1 MKSTSSIRR
10 SSPRAAL
17 LAASLMLLALP
28 VSSAP
33 QAPVPDAGGD
43 QEIQQTVA
51 RVAYKNGPA
60 TYSRGDDP
68 ENWQELA
75 VNVPLTLGD
84 RVYTGKDARV
94 ELNIGGTR
102 IFIAPE
108 TQLTALDLRDDVR
121 QLSVG
126 VGTATFRV
134 RRLADG
140 EIFEVDTPNVSV
152 TFRKPGHY
160 RVDVDADGNTRF
172 VLHEGGA
179 LGVAAGGQVD
189 LAQGD
194 TMEVEGT
201 DQPRYDLVAT
211 PAWDRWDR
219 WVDERARP
227 HKEIASAKYVSEEV
241 VGIEDLDEDGSWEQ
255 IPDQGYAWTPRNV
268 AVGWEPYREGRWMWQ
283 DPWGWSW
290 VGAERWGWAPYHYGS
305 WTNYRNRWFW
315 LPVPRGERFV
325 RYSPARVVFAGGP
338 PGHGAWG
345 GNVGWFPVGPR
356 EPFSPWW
363 GHRPFVPP
371 APGFGFMNRGYMHAV
386 RHDVFVGGGFVH
398 NHMIRDAAVM
408 RGLAGAPFLH
418 GPLPFLPTQASIRMP
433 MPPGMRGPMLRPPDA
448 FLSRSVVTR
457 LAPPLAPPGF
467 STKMGFIQQNHG
479 MPVDRRVAERLS
491 VDQHKGA
498 RPVADFRPASGM
510 SGKVDFAAK
519 RDFGAGHKV
528 QPMSMGVPQG
538 SSHAFATR
546 DKPLGIQ
553 SKELQGYQR
562 PYPDIQGQKGT
573 GQGQG
578 SSQTM
583 SHTGTGTVG
592 QGFNKQGGTKTFGQN
607 QGQGQGQT
615 GQQGSGQTT
624 TAGGQGFNKQG
635 GTKTFGQGQG
645 QGQGQTGQ
653 QGSGQTTTAGGQG
666 INKQGGTKTFG
677 QNQGQ
682 AQSQGQGQH
691 VTSKKIEGTTGQQG
705 GSTSSGGLVKVQGQ
719 GSQGTKRIDT
729 QSGNSQRTLGNQ
741 GQQSH
746 TMSKKTE
753 FGATG
758 QQSSTRSVDRPVS
771 RPVDRPAD
779 RPIVKQQ
786 SVQAQPI
793 QKAAPVQKAPPPP
806 PPPARQQAPPP
817 RAPVKTDKKIG

>member
-1 MKSTSSIRR
+1 M
-10 SSPRAAL
+10 
-17 LAASLMLLALP
+17 
-28 VSSAP
+28 
-33 QAPVPDAGGD
+33 
-43 QEIQQTVA
+43 
-51 RVAYKNGPA
+51 
-60 TYSRGDDP
+60 
-68 ENWQELA
+68 
-75 VNVPLTLGD
+75 
-84 RVYTGKDARV
+84 
-94 ELNIGGTR
+94 
-102 IFIAPE
+102 
-108 TQLTALDLRDDVR
+108 
-121 QLSVG
+121 
-126 VGTATFRV
+126 
-134 RRLADG
+134 
-140 EIFEVDTPNVSV
+140 
-152 TFRKPGHY
+152 
-160 RVDVDADGNTRF
+160 
-172 VLHEGGA
+172 
-179 LGVAAGGQVD
+179 
-189 LAQGD
+189 
-194 TMEVEGT
+194 
-201 DQPRYDLVAT
+201 AT

-607 QGQGQGQT
+607 QGQ
-615 GQQGSGQTT
+615 
-624 TAGGQGFNKQG
+624 
-635 GTKTFGQGQG
+635 
-645 QGQGQTGQ
+645 
-653 QGSGQTTTAGGQG
+653 
-666 INKQGGTKTFG
+666 
-677 QNQGQ
+677 